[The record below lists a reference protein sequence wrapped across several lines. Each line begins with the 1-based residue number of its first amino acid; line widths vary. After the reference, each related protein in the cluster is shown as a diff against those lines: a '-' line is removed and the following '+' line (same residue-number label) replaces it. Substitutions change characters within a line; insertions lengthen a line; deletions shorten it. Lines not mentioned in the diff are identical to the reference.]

1 MLLSSFRKGDSFM
14 RSIRKIVVVGANG
27 TMGSAAGA
35 VFASAGIPTMF
46 LARTL
51 NKAEAGRGR
60 ALKLTNGQLAPRTIT
75 CGTYASD
82 LGHALAEADL
92 IFEAVSEDAA
102 IKRALFARIDRL
114 RRSDTIVAT
123 GSSGLSIGGLCAE
136 TCAGFQR
143 NFIGVHLFN
152 PPTTLAGCEL
162 IPHASTDLGVIAIVR
177 DFLTTRLGREV
188 IETADTPAFAGNRV
202 GFKVLNEVAQ
212 LAEEHGVAFM
222 DQLVGSH
229 TGRALPPLA
238 TIDLVGWDVHKAI
251 VDNLY
256 ANTHDIAHK
265 QFRLPAYM
273 QRGIDRGHLGRKTR
287 DRGGFFRLEGKVAC
301 ARQLVLDPATGDYRP
316 LAEIAPPPPTFV
328 ESMKAQIR
336 SGRDHGYRGAM
347 EILCTATGK
356 EAELLRRVVLGYISY
371 GLGLVGDVVARPR
384 DIDRIMSAGFL
395 WAPPSVLVDAIG
407 PGRTIALLERARLP
421 VPPAIVS
428 AAVHRRA
435 LFHEPH
441 VNNGRFFVAA
451 A

>member
-1 MLLSSFRKGDSFM
+1 M
-14 RSIRKIVVVGANG
+14 RSIRKIIVVGANG

-35 VFASAGIPTMF
+35 VFAGVGIPTVF

-51 NKAEAGRGR
+51 NKAEAGRAR
-60 ALKLTNGQLAPRTIT
+60 AVQLTKGQLPVHAIT

-82 LGHALAEADL
+82 LVPALAEADL
-92 IFEAVSEDAA
+92 VFEAVSEDAT
-102 IKRALFARIDRL
+102 IKRALFERIDRL

-123 GSSGLSIGGLCAE
+123 GSSGLSICGLCAE
-136 TCAGFQR
+136 ASTSFQR

-162 IPHASTDLGVIAIVR
+162 VPHASTDLGVVAIMR

-188 IETADTPAFAGNRV
+188 IETGDTPGFAGNRV

-212 LAEEHGVAFM
+212 LAEEHGVAVM
-222 DQLVGSH
+222 DQLLGSH

-256 ANTHDIAHK
+256 ANTHDIAHD
-265 QFRLPAYM
+265 QFLLPAYM
-273 QRGIDRGHLGRKTR
+273 QRGIERGHLGRKTR
-287 DRGGFFRLEGKVAC
+287 DKGGFFRLEGKGPS

-316 LAEIAPPPPTFV
+316 LAEIAPPPPAFV
-328 ESMKAQIR
+328 EDMKAQIR

-347 EILCTATGK
+347 EILCTAEGK
-356 EAELLRRVVLGYISY
+356 EAELLRRVVLGYVSY

-384 DIDRIMSAGFL
+384 DIDRIMGFGFL

-428 AAVHRRA
+428 AAVHQRA
-435 LFHEPH
+435 LFNEPH
-441 VNNGRFFVAA
+441 VDNARFFVSAA
-451 A
+451 